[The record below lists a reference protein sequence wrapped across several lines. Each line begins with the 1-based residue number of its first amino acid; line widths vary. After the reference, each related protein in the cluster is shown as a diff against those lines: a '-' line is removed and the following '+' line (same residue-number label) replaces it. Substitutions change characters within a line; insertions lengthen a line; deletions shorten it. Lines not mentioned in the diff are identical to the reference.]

1 MCGFF
6 FVKKKIAH
14 EFNIKKLNNSANLL
28 SHRGPD
34 DSKSFIN
41 DDIFVKFFRLSI
53 QDLSSNGMQPMLSKS
68 KNIMIVFNGE
78 IYNFKK
84 LRKHLKI
91 KHFKSNSDTEV
102 LLNLYEEMGTKVFK
116 LIKGMFSILIYN
128 LKTKKILVARDQ
140 FGIKPLYVSETHESI
155 IFSSEI
161 KPILNYNKKNNLNYR
176 SMAEFLLLGKQ
187 DHQNIT
193 FFEGVEAVKPSY
205 YYKYNKNHIIK
216 KKYWSIFSNNHRKQN
231 EKLTIDRL
239 NNLIDFKI
247 DDYLISDKKIGVFM
261 SSGIDS
267 TSLASLV
274 NQKTN
279 YKIDSFTYDFKNN
292 YNLGES
298 DVAKLNAKKI
308 GINNHKVFLTS
319 NDIIND
325 FEELSSLMESPFTSI
340 RLFAVKKLYELA
352 KKEKYNVI
360 IEGTGGDEIL
370 GGYSYNYLPY
380 LMDKNKDPK
389 KILNDLLQFSIK
401 SKKNTAIELLNRIM
415 TLSIQGASTTDSTP
429 FVDVNVFDNNFL
441 DSHLSENF
449 YKLDTKNFVGFS
461 KMSHLQKSQIQDI
474 SNIKLPRNLKF
485 TDRLSMANHI
495 ETRVPFLDSDIA
507 KFCFNLGN
515 EFKLRDNINRWIM
528 KEILKKRSKS
538 LKFKKNKKSIA
549 DPQSHWLKTEL
560 KDYFMDNIG
569 SRDFHNLGIFNQKYL
584 INKFASFVKNKN
596 SESSFQYFQILSTYK
611 FIKTFQ
617 SYS

>member
-298 DVAKLNAKKI
+298 DVAKLNAKK
-308 GINNHKVFLTS
+308 
-319 NDIIND
+319 
-325 FEELSSLMESPFTSI
+325 
-340 RLFAVKKLYELA
+340 
-352 KKEKYNVI
+352 
-360 IEGTGGDEIL
+360 
-370 GGYSYNYLPY
+370 
-380 LMDKNKDPK
+380 
-389 KILNDLLQFSIK
+389 
-401 SKKNTAIELLNRIM
+401 NR
-415 TLSIQGASTTDSTP
+415 
-429 FVDVNVFDNNFL
+429 N
-441 DSHLSENF
+441 
-449 YKLDTKNFVGFS
+449 
-461 KMSHLQKSQIQDI
+461 
-474 SNIKLPRNLKF
+474 
-485 TDRLSMANHI
+485 
-495 ETRVPFLDSDIA
+495 
-507 KFCFNLGN
+507 
-515 EFKLRDNINRWIM
+515 
-528 KEILKKRSKS
+528 
-538 LKFKKNKKSIA
+538 
-549 DPQSHWLKTEL
+549 
-560 KDYFMDNIG
+560 
-569 SRDFHNLGIFNQKYL
+569 
-584 INKFASFVKNKN
+584 
-596 SESSFQYFQILSTYK
+596 
-611 FIKTFQ
+611 
-617 SYS
+617 

>member
-34 DSKSFIN
+34 ESKSFIN
-41 DDIFVKFFRLSI
+41 NDIFVKFFRLSI

-91 KHFKSNSDTEV
+91 KLFKSNSDTEV

-116 LIKGMFSILIYN
+116 LIKGMFSILIYD

-161 KPILNYNKKNNLNYR
+161 KPILNYNKKNDLNYH

-187 DHQNIT
+187 DHQNMT

-216 KKYWSIFSNNHRKQN
+216 KKYWSIFSSNHRKQN
-231 EKLTIDRL
+231 EKLTINKL
-239 NNLIDFKI
+239 YNLIDSKI

-298 DVAKLNAKKI
+298 GVAKLNAKKI

-429 FVDVNVFDNNFL
+429 FVDINVFDNNFL
-441 DSHLSENF
+441 DLHLSENF
-449 YKLDTKNFVGFS
+449 YKLDTKDFVSFS

-507 KFCFNLGN
+507 KFCFNLDN
-515 EFKLRDNINRWIM
+515 ELKLKDNINRWIM
-528 KEILKKRSKS
+528 KEVLKKRNKS

-569 SRDFHNLGIFNQKYL
+569 SRDFYNLGIFNQKYL
-584 INKFASFVKNKN
+584 INKFENFVKKKN
-596 SESSFQYFQILSTYK
+596 SDSSFQFFQILSTYK

>member
-53 QDLSSNGMQPMLSKS
+53 QDLSPNGMQPMLSKS

-84 LRKHLKI
+84 LKKYLKI
-91 KHFKSNSDTEV
+91 KVLKSNSDTEV
-102 LLNLYEEMGTKVFK
+102 LINLYEEMGTKIFR
-116 LIKGMFSILIYN
+116 LIKGMFSILIYD

-140 FGIKPLYVSETHESI
+140 FGIKPLYVSETYESI

-161 KPILNYNKKNNLNYR
+161 KPILNYSKKNNLNYN
-176 SMAEFLLLGKQ
+176 SMAEFLLIGKQ
-187 DHQNIT
+187 DHHNST
-193 FFEGVEAVKPSY
+193 FFEGVEAVRPSY
-205 YYKYNKNHIIK
+205 FYKYNRNNIIK
-216 KKYWSIFSNNHRKQN
+216 KKYWSIFSSNHRKQN
-231 EKLTIDRL
+231 EELTINRL
-239 NNLIDFKI
+239 YNLIDSKI

-261 SSGIDS
+261 SGGIDS

-274 NQKTN
+274 SQKTN

-292 YNLGES
+292 HNLGES
-298 DVAKLNAKKI
+298 DVAKLNAEKI

-319 NDIIND
+319 DDVINN
-325 FEELSSLMESPFTSI
+325 FEQLSLLMESPFTSI

-380 LMDKNKDPK
+380 LIDKNKDPK
-389 KILNDLLQFSIK
+389 KVLNDLLQFSIK
-401 SKKNTAIELLNRIM
+401 SKKNTSIELLNRIM

-429 FVDVNVFDNNFL
+429 FVDINVFDNNFL

-449 YKLDTKNFVGFS
+449 YKLDTKDFVGFS
-461 KMSHLQKSQIQDI
+461 KMNHLQKSQIQDI

-495 ETRVPFLDSDIA
+495 ETRIPFLDSDIA
-507 KFCFNLGN
+507 KFCFNLDN
-515 EFKLRDNINRWIM
+515 EFKLKDNINRWIM
-528 KEILKKRSKS
+528 KEVLNKRSKI

-549 DPQSHWLKTEL
+549 DPQSHWLRTEL

-569 SRDFHNLGIFNQKYL
+569 SRDFHNLGIFNQKHL
-584 INKFASFVKNKN
+584 INKFETFVKKKN
-596 SESSFQYFQILSTYK
+596 SESSFQFFQILSTYK

-617 SYS
+617 SQL